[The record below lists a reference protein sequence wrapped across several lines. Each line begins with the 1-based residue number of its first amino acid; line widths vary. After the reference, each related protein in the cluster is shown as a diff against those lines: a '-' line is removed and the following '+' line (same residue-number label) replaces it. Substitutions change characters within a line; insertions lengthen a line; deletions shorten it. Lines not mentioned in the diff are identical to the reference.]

1 MLMQCQVCGD
11 GIVAKFAGGVN
22 FTNWAAGQMPQGP
35 PLQRYWPE
43 KAQTTAPDYTPKN
56 IESFYTQGM
65 DNLARKNFD
74 AAGTMFRKSLDTA
87 LRRLDPSGK
96 GTLQQ
101 RIDNLP
107 AALGITP
114 AMKEW
119 AHQIRELGN
128 DAAHEEDPFTEDEAK
143 ALQAFSELFLTYT
156 FTLPGMLAARKS
168 PPPPPASPPP

>member
-1 MLMQCQVCGD
+1 
-11 GIVAKFAGGVN
+11 
-22 FTNWAAGQMPQGP
+22 
-35 PLQRYWPE
+35 
-43 KAQTTAPDYTPKN
+43 
-56 IESFYTQGM
+56 M

-87 LRRLDPSGK
+87 LKRLDPSGK

-101 RIDNLP
+101 RIENLP

-128 DAAHEEDPFTEDEAK
+128 DAAHEEDPFTEDDAK

-168 PPPPPASPPP
+168 PPPPALPPP